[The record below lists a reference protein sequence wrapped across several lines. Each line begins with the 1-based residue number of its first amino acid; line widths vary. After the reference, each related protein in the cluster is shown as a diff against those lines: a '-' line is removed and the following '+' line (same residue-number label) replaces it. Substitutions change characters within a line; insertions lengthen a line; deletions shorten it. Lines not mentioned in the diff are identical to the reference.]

1 MKQKNKKAKF
11 FSVLL
16 GIFGTSLLQNL
27 FIGEDKIRAAS
38 VTIIAGD

>member
-1 MKQKNKKAKF
+1 MKQKDKKAKF

-27 FIGEDKIRAAS
+27 FTGKDKIRAAA